1 MNSEGYSDPTAD
13 KAVGRVTA
21 AKRAADE
28 ARIRTLMKALR
39 AVCECAGFEIAARV
53 VLRDKESGRIYK

>member
-21 AKRAADE
+21 AKRAAVEYLQSIYPEWRKEDV
-28 ARIRTLMKALR
+28 IFDKY
-39 AVCECAGFEIAARV
+39 
-53 VLRDKESGRIYK
+53 RD

>member
-28 ARIRTLMKALR
+28 ARIRTLMIALR
-39 AVCECAGFEIAARV
+39 IAARV